1 MEPRRI
7 FELPWGELVFPCGPS
22 PLPSWEELKGF
33 GLGGSHLDP
42 VGPLP
47 AKTLRGES
55 QGDQSPGCF
64 LRKLHNL

>member
-7 FELPWGELVFPCGPS
+7 FELPWGELVFPCGPT

-55 QGDQSPGCF
+55 QGDHLVVF
-64 LRKLHNL
+64 